1 MNEKEKRALI
11 TRFIDAYNRFDIK
24 MMITLVHPHIEF
36 QNVEKGKVNASAR
49 GIDEFRTLAE
59 QSVKLFSSRKQS
71 VTRFKATEW
80 GASVEVDYTAVLAE
94 DLSNGMKSGE
104 TLRLTGR
111 SNFTFKDGKISK
123 LVDYS

>member
-1 MNEKEKRALI
+1 MNEKEKQDLI
-11 TRFIDAYNRFDIK
+11 DRFIDAYNLFDIER
-24 MMITLVHPHIEF
+24 MMAFVHPHIEF
-36 QNVEKGKVNASAR
+36 QNVEKGEVSTSAR
-49 GIDEFRTLAE
+49 GMEEFRTLAE
-59 QSVKLFSSRKQS
+59 QSVKLFLSRKQS
-71 VTRFKATEW
+71 ITRFRASDE

-94 DLSNGMKSGE
+94 DLPNGMKSGE